1 MLHYAAERTTFIGY
15 PVPPGP
21 GSHHYQISE
30 GKEGTMTDPN
40 LALSTIRDL
49 GRRIRE
55 DHTASRARLG
65 LALAE
70 HLLDLDEWIS
80 KGGVLPDDWQPMESL
95 DGRIPPLAF
104 RVEEAISA
112 EQAYQFADEI
122 ASRYFGDRRYVLHAK
137 SAEVASAN
145 ARADG
150 GVGVI
155 RYEVEF
161 TATPIGGPDA

>member
-1 MLHYAAERTTFIGY
+1 MLHYAAERTTFIGC

-49 GRRIRE
+49 GRKIRE
-55 DHTASRARLG
+55 DHTASRAKYG

-70 HLLDLDEWIS
+70 HLLVLDEEIIQ
-80 KGGVLPDDWQPMESL
+80 GGVLPDDWQAKPA

-104 RVEEAISA
+104 RVEEATSA

-137 SAEVASAN
+137 SAEVTSAN
-145 ARADG
+145 VRADG
-150 GVGVI
+150 AVGVI
-155 RYEVEF
+155 RYDVEF
-161 TATPIGGPDA
+161 TATPIGDPDA